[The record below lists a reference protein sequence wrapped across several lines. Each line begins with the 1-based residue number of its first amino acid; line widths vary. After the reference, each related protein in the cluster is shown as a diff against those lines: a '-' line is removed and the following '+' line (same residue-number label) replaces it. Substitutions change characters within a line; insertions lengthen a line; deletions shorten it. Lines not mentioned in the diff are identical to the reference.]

1 MKLAGKI
8 WRIIYPALLL
18 FGTYFAVYIVAIF
31 SYGSFFSAKYPDLD
45 SFMAA
50 AGDIVSIASLLIGGL
65 VVYYFYKKDYPVE
78 FRMLTDS
85 PKYIILIIILAVFL
99 SHGLNIL
106 VSLVNYSGF
115 LGTYSQG
122 VQSTAAAAVIITVIK
137 TVILA
142 PIAEELTFR
151 GLIFRRMEVY
161 TSFWPAAIVSSVLFA
176 LYHMN
181 LLQGIYAFLYGI
193 VLCLIYSKFRN
204 ILAPLIMHAAA
215 NAFTLVFTYL
225 GLDYPSIPVYIA
237 VMAVSLGISAALYFW
252 INKSTA
258 QK

>member
-8 WRIIYPALLL
+8 WRIIYPEFLL

-31 SYGSFFSAKYPDLD
+31 SYGSFFSAKYPDLE

-50 AGDIVSIASLLIGGL
+50 AGDIVSITSLLIGGL
-65 VVYYFYKKDYPVE
+65 VVYYFYRKDYPVE
-78 FRMLTDS
+78 FRTLTGS
-85 PKYIILIIILAVFL
+85 PKYIIALIILAVLL

-151 GLIFRRMEVY
+151 GLIFRRMEAY
-161 TSFWPAAIVSSVLFA
+161 TSFWPAALVSSALFA

-181 LLQGIYAFLYGI
+181 LLQGIYAFIYGI
-193 VLCLIYSKFRN
+193 VLCLIYRKFRN

-225 GLDYPSIPVYIA
+225 KLDYPSIPVYIA
-237 VMAVSLGISAALYFW
+237 VMLAALGISAVMYLW
-252 INKSTA
+252 IYKSTA
-258 QK
+258 EK